1 MSDNP
6 QGSLDYLNRGLTLS
20 IRLGNDEKKAVILQA
35 MGIAYRLMNKP
46 EEALRNY
53 QEALAIER
61 RIGFKRGVAAS
72 LNEMAQVY
80 SLLGKPDAALASL
93 NEAMQV
99 RKEIGA
105 MKEAGDTLIDIGNF
119 YEDRGQHEQALKV
132 FMESLQIQRDSGDEN
147 YQAECLNDI
156 GTVYLTSGQY
166 GDALTYFQQAL
177 QLREKLKVP
186 GEIVQTVYNLGQ
198 TNAKLGQYDQAL
210 SHYLRALDLYRSIND
225 KRGAAVDSYS
235 MGVLFGR
242 QGRYGAALNSQ
253 QDALKTFQDL
263 NDRSATLA
271 DILSQYGGAL
281 ADAGRGEEARK
292 TLDEAL
298 SLAREH
304 KSQPLIAQALNFQ
317 AQNAFFRGDSKAAR
331 TLYAQGLQAASHTK
345 DRDKVLESKI
355 GLAKVAIKEGRS
367 REAISSLQSLAQEA
381 NSLGAKY
388 FSAECSADLAEAL
401 VNTRNYP
408 RARQELE
415 AAVGTAEKLGL
426 RTLLA
431 REHYLLAT
439 ALRETGDPTEV
450 TGHYREALR
459 LLDEIRKEAG
469 AEKVIERADL
479 KPIYTE
485 ASHWSQGDPR

>member
-1 MSDNP
+1 
-6 QGSLDYLNRGLTLS
+6 
-20 IRLGNDEKKAVILQA
+20 
-35 MGIAYRLMNKP
+35 
-46 EEALRNY
+46 
-53 QEALAIER
+53 
-61 RIGFKRGVAAS
+61 
-72 LNEMAQVY
+72 
-80 SLLGKPDAALASL
+80 
-93 NEAMQV
+93 MQV

-119 YEDRGQHEQALKV
+119 YEDRGQHEQALKM

-156 GTVYLTSGQY
+156 GAVYLTNGQY
-166 GDALTYFQQAL
+166 DNALTYFQQAL

-210 SHYLRALDLYRSIND
+210 SHYLRALDLYRSTND

-253 QDALKTFQDL
+253 QDALKTFQEL

-271 DILSQYGGAL
+271 DILSQYGSAL
-281 ADAGRGEEARK
+281 ADAGRGEEAAK

-304 KSQPLIAQALNFQ
+304 KSEPLIAQALNFQ
-317 AQNAFFRGDSKAAR
+317 AENAFFRGDFKAAR
-331 TLYAQGLQAASHTK
+331 ALYVQGLKAASHTK
-345 DRDKVLESKI
+345 DRDKILESKI
-355 GLAKVAIKEGRS
+355 GLAKVAIREGRS

-388 FSAECSADLAEAL
+388 FSAECSVDLAEAL
-401 VNTRNYP
+401 VNSKDYP

-415 AAVGTAEKLGL
+415 TAVSKAEKLGL

-439 ALRETGDPTEV
+439 ALRETGDPTEA

-469 AEKVIERADL
+469 AEKLVERADL

-485 ASHWSQGDPR
+485 SSRWSQGDPG